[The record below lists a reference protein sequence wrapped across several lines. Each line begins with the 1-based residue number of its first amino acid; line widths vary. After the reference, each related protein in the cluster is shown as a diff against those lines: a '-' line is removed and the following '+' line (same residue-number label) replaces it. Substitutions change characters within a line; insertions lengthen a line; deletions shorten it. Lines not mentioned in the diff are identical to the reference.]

1 MCLEQV
7 SWPEPNEKNEIH
19 SDWSVFVMSYI
30 MLIKTSNL
38 FVESISYA
46 S

>member
-19 SDWSVFVMSYI
+19 SDWSVFEIVLHY
-30 MLIKTSNL
+30 KNL
-38 FVESISYA
+38 C
-46 S
+46 